1 MVSVRLGAR
10 ETMRRTGCGMWTVR
24 PVSSVKSLKAETA
37 GADVLWVRADARS
50 GIAHSGRA
58 AHAASAA
65 RCNRARW
72 QAFKNTPKARFFRK
86 HRPKKTPHEM
96 RWGC

>member
-10 ETMRRTGCGMWTVR
+10 ETIRRTGWGMWTVR

-37 GADVLWVRADARS
+37 GADVLWVRTVACS
-50 GIAHSGRA
+50 EIAHNVSA
-58 AHAASAA
+58 ANAAGAA
-65 RCNRARW
+65 RCNWARR
-72 QAFKNTPKARFFRK
+72 QAFKNTPKARFSRK